1 MELKIDKL
9 EKALIVKIKGRMD
22 AITAPDFEKEC
33 SRWIEKGELTIVVD
47 LGDLEYI
54 SSAGLR
60 SILLTAKKLKSQKG
74 QISFCCPS
82 GMVEKVFSISGF
94 SSMFSMYGSR
104 EEALSRL

>member
-1 MELKIDKL
+1 MELKTDKL
-9 EKALIVKIKGRMD
+9 ENALIVKIKGRMD

-33 SRWIEKGELTIVVD
+33 SNWIEKGELAFVVD
-47 LGDLEYI
+47 LGELEYI

-74 QISFCCPS
+74 QICFCCPS

-94 SSMFSMYGSR
+94 SSMFSMYGTR
-104 EEALSRL
+104 EEALRQL